1 MTASDNMRGIAL
13 TAGSM
18 ALFAFE
24 DMFLKFAAA
33 DLPTGEILL
42 ITCLFGMTF
51 FGILARYE
59 GRRTLTAVALHPW
72 VLLRNLG
79 EMVGTY
85 AYITALA
92 SVPLATVSAVL
103 QAMPLA
109 VTMGAALFMG
119 EKVGWRRWTAI
130 AVGFAGV
137 LVVIRPGLDGFR
149 PAALWVLVTVAGL
162 SLRDLA
168 SRAIPAEISST
179 QVSAWGVISVALLGA
194 GMMPFQTPVVL
205 PGLWQ
210 SAMLAGAL
218 VFGTAGY
225 WAVTQASRTGEV
237 SVVSPFRY
245 SRLIFAILLGVLVF
259 SEPADVITLSGAA
272 LIIGSG
278 LYSFTRERAR
288 RRAGK
293 RALSIQI
300 AAE

>member
-1 MTASDNMRGIAL
+1 MTASDNLRGIGL
-13 TAGSM
+13 MAGAM

-33 DLPTGEILL
+33 SLPTGEILV
-42 ITCLFGMTF
+42 ITCLCGMSLF
-51 FGILARYE
+51 SALARFE
-59 GRRTLTAVALHPW
+59 GRRTLTMDALHPW

-109 VTMGAALFMG
+109 VTMGAALFMR
-119 EKVGWRRWTAI
+119 ERVGWRRWTAI

-168 SRAIPAEISST
+168 SRAIPAAISST
-179 QVSAWGVISVALLGA
+179 QVSAWGVGSVVLLGA
-194 GMMPFQTPVVL
+194 GMMPFQTAIL
-205 PGLWQ
+205 PSPWQ
-210 SAMLAGAL
+210 GAMMAGAIL
-218 VFGTAGY
+218 FGTAGY
-225 WAVTQASRTGEV
+225 WAITQASRTGEV

-245 SRLIFAILLGVLVF
+245 SRLIFAILIGLLVF
-259 SEPADVITLSGAA
+259 AEPADVMTLSGAA

-288 RRAGK
+288 N
-293 RALSIQI
+293 RALSLQA